1 MSRATVLVAA
11 GGGGSPARHR
21 GLIGRLEAA
30 GFSVIAPEFAMLAAP
45 RASVAEM
52 EGRIAI
58 MAEALAGADPA
69 LPLYGVG
76 HSLGAALLI
85 GFAGADMWHGPG
97 ARLSVPHQPRL
108 AKVAALAPP
117 VEFFL
122 APGAA
127 EKLAVPLLLRSAG
140 QDSITT
146 PASHKAFLARLRCP
160 VDFTVEPLAGHFSY
174 MDMPPPGTGDGL
186 SDGAAFRARIAAKIC
201 AFFRD

>member
-1 MSRATVLVAA
+1 
-11 GGGGSPARHR
+11 
-21 GLIGRLEAA
+21 
-30 GFSVIAPEFAMLAAP
+30 MLAAP

-58 MAEALAGADPA
+58 MAGALAEANPA

-76 HSLGAALLI
+76 HSLGGALLI

-97 ARLSVPHQPRL
+97 TRLAVPHQPRL
-108 AKVAALAPP
+108 VKVAALAPP

-140 QDSITT
+140 QDAITT
-146 PASHKAFLARLRCP
+146 PLSHRAFAARLRIP
-160 VDFTVEPLAGHFSY
+160 ADFAVEPLAGHFSY
-174 MDMPPPGTGDGL
+174 MDVPPPGSGDSL
-186 SDGAAFRARIAAKIC
+186 PDGDAFRARVADEVIG
-201 AFFRD
+201 FFGRP